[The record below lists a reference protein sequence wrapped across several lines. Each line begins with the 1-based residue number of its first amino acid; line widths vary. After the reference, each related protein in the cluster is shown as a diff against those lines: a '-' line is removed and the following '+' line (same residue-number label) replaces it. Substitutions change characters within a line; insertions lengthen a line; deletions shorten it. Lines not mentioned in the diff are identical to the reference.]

1 MSKKKTKH
9 VRKKSLEKLR
19 IRWNLEFSDEKKI
32 QYSKPII
39 DHTGELPDVLDRAPT
54 KERNAAVCTVAGD
67 NSAMRSYLKQET
79 YMEYLEWQL
88 YHSGVKLS
96 KIEGEIEE
104 FFLSSEILSRKSLL
118 IGSFYKTDYWS
129 PRWKVQKLKEINF
142 RFGELLRGCVG
153 NEAFSLK
160 LWNELYIYW
169 LGTRSVKV
177 I

>member
-1 MSKKKTKH
+1 M
-9 VRKKSLEKLR
+9 
-19 IRWNLEFSDEKKI
+19 
-32 QYSKPII
+32 
-39 DHTGELPDVLDRAPT
+39 LDRAPT
-54 KERNAAVCTVAGD
+54 KERHAAVCTVAGD

-104 FFLSSEILSRKSLL
+104 FFVSSEILSRKSLL

>member
-1 MSKKKTKH
+1 
-9 VRKKSLEKLR
+9 
-19 IRWNLEFSDEKKI
+19 
-32 QYSKPII
+32 
-39 DHTGELPDVLDRAPT
+39 
-54 KERNAAVCTVAGD
+54 
-67 NSAMRSYLKQET
+67 MRSYLKQET

-104 FFLSSEILSRKSLL
+104 FFVSSEILSRKSLL

-169 LGTRSVKV
+169 LGTRSDLFKQV
-177 I
+177 IKDLVLSWHLELNFQLYKESEVEDIFFTDWSPLLLPQLKFWKHIVESDPDCDLD